1 MYENVKTVDGG
12 GFSSAAL
19 GFLKGACIA
28 AILTLAV
35 FLAAALILSY
45 TPLPESAIPYIAY
58 IVQIIG
64 AAVSG
69 FIPAKRAGTRGIL
82 TGALS
87 GVLYILIIWLVASL
101 SSDGFLLNK
110 HIFTMLAISLVSGAL
125 GGILGVNL
133 KSSTNNKKKR

>member
-1 MYENVKTVDGG
+1 MKENIKTIESG

-19 GFLKGACIA
+19 GFLKGAGIA
-28 AILTLAV
+28 AVLTLLV
-35 FLAAALILSY
+35 FLAAAFVLSY

-82 TGALS
+82 TGAAS
-87 GVLYILIIWLVASL
+87 GGLYILIIWLSSSL
-101 SSDGFLLNK
+101 FSDGISFGS
-110 HIFTMLAISLVSGAL
+110 HILTMIAISVISGAI

-133 KSSTNNKKKR
+133 KGSNNNKKKR